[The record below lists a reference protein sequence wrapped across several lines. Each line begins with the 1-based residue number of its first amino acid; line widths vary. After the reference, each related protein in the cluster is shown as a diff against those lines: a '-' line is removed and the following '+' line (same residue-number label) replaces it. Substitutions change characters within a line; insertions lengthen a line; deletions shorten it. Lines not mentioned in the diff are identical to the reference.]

1 MNNTVGVSTT
11 IPLFEGLTVQRATN
25 ASTTK
30 PSLGKT
36 SGKPPL
42 EVSVSKTILEVPTGK
57 PPLETSTTES
67 TKDVSTETPETAEL
81 FSTPEGSV
89 TPDWQHAKTH
99 TDGSYEISVPGEI
112 TATAE
117 RSSVWRPY
125 TCDNEQPLGLTR
137 AAKDCHPPGRAQRDV
152 TIPILPI
159 PILPIPIPFG
169 IGGTGIGG
177 YWYWWVLILVGIG
190 IGGYWY

>member
-1 MNNTVGVSTT
+1 VSTT